1 MFLNENSEM
10 SLRKKINNQVS
21 DVIAKDLKILPA
33 HFGKEAGII
42 GSAAQALD
50 KYNQS

>member
-1 MFLNENSEM
+1 MAKGRGHNNK
-10 SLRKKINNQVS
+10 RKKINNQVS

-50 KYNQS
+50 KYNQG